1 MQITARFYSWTTV
14 IFNIHKWSPEW
25 SPIWYNF
32 CRRCK
37 PIFWTERHNSPFLTV
52 NRELQN
58 INEWFISNKLSLNVK
73 KTKFLTFYEASR
85 RDDLSFVLP
94 KFVTCPNNQ
103 AIKRQSSIKLLRILL
118 DENLSWKKH
127 LKLTKNKIAKNIE
140 LI

>member
-1 MQITARFYSWTTV
+1 M
-14 IFNIHKWSPEW
+14 
-25 SPIWYNF
+25 
-32 CRRCK
+32 
-37 PIFWTERHNSPFLTV
+37 

-73 KTKFLTFYEASR
+73 KTKFLTFHEASR
-85 RDDLSFVLP
+85 RVDLSFVLP
-94 KFVTCPNNQ
+94 KLVTYPNNQ

-127 LKLTKNKIAKNIE
+127 LKLTINKIAKNIE